1 MCARRGAPSASIALP
16 PHGAAILTRAR
27 RRPERG
33 RSACLIGKKAATGPK
48 SKAYAAGGCRTPRER
63 GNAARITTC
72 STVLDDMR
80 VHDALA
86 PEDCAAYVRTLVEP
100 YTRPTRPF
108 GTCAAVDRRKRRR
121 SGIGAI
127 PRE

>member
-1 MCARRGAPSASIALP
+1 MQ
-16 PHGAAILTRAR
+16 
-27 RRPERG
+27 PEDV
-33 RSACLIGKKAATGPK
+33 ADYGKNVMPLVQMQPIPVELLD
-48 SKAYAAGGCRTPRER
+48 SM
-63 GNAARITTC
+63 
-72 STVLDDMR
+72 VFDDMR

-86 PEDCAAYVRTLVEP
+86 PEDWGAHVRTLVEP

-108 GTCAAVDRRKRRR
+108 GTYAAVDRRKRRR